1 MSRRMPTPKLLNQD
15 KRFSTT
21 GKVLDVVIDG
31 RSFMEG
37 SSFSLNRSSMSG
49 GGALVV
55 FEDIVVVRCSE
66 DRLAD

>member
-1 MSRRMPTPKLLNQD
+1 MSRCVPTPNLLNQD

-21 GKVLDVVIDG
+21 GKVLDVIDG

-55 FEDIVVVRCSE
+55 FEDIVAVRCSE
-66 DRLAD
+66 DRLVD